1 MGYKLLVLT
10 LSDSW
15 NSVLCESSMK
25 SILYSELD
33 TLEWK
38 CITTYF
44 SLRKEEESRQV
55 MVYQCCQLCLIDFM
69 KIEKNLR
76 HSMDN
81 LEDCTDL
88 GSLIGN
94 FNCEYQTMWK

>member
-1 MGYKLLVLT
+1 
-10 LSDSW
+10 
-15 NSVLCESSMK
+15 MK

-55 MVYQCCQLCLIDFM
+55 MVYQCCQLGLIDFT
-69 KIEKNLR
+69 KIEKKLSTFYGQYSR
-76 HSMDN
+76 
-81 LEDCTDL
+81 LYRPKQTDWD
-88 GSLIGN
+88 
-94 FNCEYQTMWK
+94 F